1 MCVWDEEKRKVPN
14 VEKCS
19 VFSSGRLLGM
29 LNPQLHFLT
38 LELSKKMGPLY
49 QYRLIGHRIVI
60 VNDRGLARQVFR
72 DVQGKGNAKAL
83 IAATSIIGLRVL
95 APAAVSIAISWRKTH
110 IERIQHGHR

>member
-1 MCVWDEEKRKVPN
+1 
-14 VEKCS
+14 
-19 VFSSGRLLGM
+19 M

-49 QYRLIGHRIVI
+49 QYRLIGHRIII
-60 VNDRGLARQVFR
+60 VNDMALARQVFR

-95 APAAVSIAISWRKTH
+95 APAAVSIAISWRKAH
-110 IERIQHGHR
+110 IGRIQQGHR